1 MRAIVLS
8 QFGPPGELM
17 PAEVPDPVPGPGQA
31 VIAVEFAS
39 ITFVETQ
46 LRSGHPPHPS
56 MTPALPVVLGN
67 GVGGTISAVGPGAD
81 PALAGQRVVATTG
94 GSGGYAE
101 RAVVDAEDVISIPP
115 ELSTADAVAL
125 MADGRTAMALM
136 ASAAVQRGDTV
147 LVEAAGGGVG
157 TLLVQ
162 LAKNA
167 GARVVALASDDRKLA
182 VATGLGADL
191 AFSYASADWPEAVR
205 AAVGRVDVA
214 FDGVGG
220 PTGIAAFE
228 LVAPG
233 GRFVPFGM
241 ASGAFATV
249 PADVARRR
257 RIAVLTAAP
266 PTAYEMRE
274 YTTTALAEAVAGR
287 LRPVFGQVHAL
298 ADAAHAHAAIE
309 GRQTIG
315 KTLLGSP

>member
-162 LAKNA
+162 LAVGA
-167 GARVVALASDDRKLA
+167 GATVVAAAGAPGKLA
-182 VATGLGADL
+182 LARELGAAVAVDYTK
-191 AFSYASADWPEAVR
+191 ATWPDQVR
-205 AAVGRVDVA
+205 AEAAAVDVV
-214 FDGVGG
+214 FDGIGG
-220 PTGIAAFE
+220 EIGQAAFG
-228 LVAPG
+228 LVRDG
-233 GRFVPFGM
+233 GRCATYGM
-241 ASGAFATV
+241 ASGQFAWISDD
-249 PADVARRR
+249 AARERGITIIR
-257 RIAVLTAAP
+257 GAP
-266 PTAYEMRE
+266 VTPERMRE
-274 YTTTALAEAVAGR
+274 LTRSALEAAAAGR
-287 LRPVFGQVHAL
+287 IRPVIGQTFPL
-298 ADAAHAHAAIE
+298 SEAAAAHAAIE
-309 GRQTIG
+309 ARATTG
-315 KTLLGSP
+315 KTLLTVA

>member
-125 MADGRTAMALM
+125 MAA
-136 ASAAVQRGDTV
+136 AAVQRGETV

-162 LAKNA
+162 LAVGA
-167 GARVVALASDDRKLA
+167 GATVVA
-182 VATGLGADL
+182 
-191 AFSYASADWPEAVR
+191 
-205 AAVGRVDVA
+205 AAG
-214 FDGVGG
+214 
-220 PTGIAAFE
+220 
-228 LVAPG
+228 APG
-233 GRFVPFGM
+233 K
-241 ASGAFATV
+241 
-249 PADVARRR
+249 
-257 RIAVLTAAP
+257 L
-266 PTAYEMRE
+266 
-274 YTTTALAEAVAGR
+274 
-287 LRPVFGQVHAL
+287 
-298 ADAAHAHAAIE
+298 
-309 GRQTIG
+309 
-315 KTLLGSP
+315 